1 MVEKMNYL
9 KKKKRL
15 KILSIS
21 LTFVLLPIA
30 CAKKKILK
38 THRCKTKNKKKTQQI
53 SVMRNQ

>member
-9 KKKKRL
+9 KKKRL

-30 CAKKKILK
+30 CAKKISQNTQVQIEKL
-38 THRCKTKNKKKTQQI
+38 KKKP
-53 SVMRNQ
+53 NKLA

>member
-9 KKKKRL
+9 KKKNRL

-30 CAKKKILK
+30 CAKKKFSKHTGANREI
-38 THRCKTKNKKKTQQI
+38 KKKTQQI

>member
-30 CAKKKILK
+30 CAKKKFSKHTGAKRKI
-38 THRCKTKNKKKTQQI
+38 KKKTQQI

>member
-1 MVEKMNYL
+1 MVEKMNYY
-9 KKKKRL
+9 KKKTRL

-38 THRCKTKNKKKTQQI
+38 THRCKSRNKKKTKKLA
-53 SVMRNQ
+53 